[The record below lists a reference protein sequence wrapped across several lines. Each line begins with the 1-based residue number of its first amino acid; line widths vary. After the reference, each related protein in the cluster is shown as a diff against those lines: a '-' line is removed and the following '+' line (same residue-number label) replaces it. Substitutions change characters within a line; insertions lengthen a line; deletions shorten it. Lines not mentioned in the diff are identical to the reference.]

1 METNLL
7 PAFMPSEAGLTG
19 CFSPFVYNY
28 EGSHIQKLLNTV
40 VSTEGGAG
48 QILENSLTVWLN
60 ENFPSASQKVC
71 LDVMLF
77 VMPCLTFLIS
87 PLIGTPID
95 YFKTR
100 MENIMSALSIG
111 FTEEG
116 AQKLSQGI
124 FNAPCIIEEQNSVE
138 NEYNGIQAGD
148 TVTISP
154 LAPYGPIQAMCYQ
167 TIARR
172 IAPMN
177 IQIFVTPAKEM
188 YLPQYN
194 SPVFTTLSTEAN
206 V

>member
-1 METNLL
+1 METNLV
-7 PAFMPSEAGLTG
+7 PAFMPSEEGLTG

-40 VSTEGGAG
+40 VGTQGGAG
-48 QILENSLTVWLN
+48 EILENSLTAWLD
-60 ENFPSASQKVC
+60 ENFPSASEQVC

-77 VMPCLTFLIS
+77 VMPCLTFLVS
-87 PLIGTPID
+87 PLINTPID

-111 FTEEG
+111 FTNEG

-124 FNAPCIIEEQNSVE
+124 FNAPCIIKEQNSEVS
-138 NEYNGIQAGD
+138 NNTGD
-148 TVTISP
+148 TVLISP
-154 LAPYGPIQAMCYQ
+154 MAPYSPIQAMCYQ

-177 IQIFVTPAKEM
+177 IQIFVTPCPSA
-188 YLPQYN
+188 YLPQYT
-194 SPVFTTLSTEAN
+194 SPSRTILSTEAN

>member
-1 METNLL
+1 
-7 PAFMPSEAGLTG
+7 MPSEESLTG

-40 VSTEGGAG
+40 IGNEGGAG
-48 QILENSLTVWLN
+48 EILLNSLTTWLN
-60 ENFPSASQKVC
+60 ENFPSASQQVC
-71 LDVMLF
+71 LDIMLF
-77 VMPCLTFLIS
+77 VMPCLTFLMS
-87 PLIGTPID
+87 PLINTPID

-111 FTEEG
+111 FTNEG

-124 FNAPCIIEEQNSVE
+124 FNAPCIITEQNSVQSADA
-138 NEYNGIQAGD
+138 NLWSTPDGSGD
-148 TVTISP
+148 TVFISP
-154 LAPYGPIQAMCYQ
+154 MTAYGPIQAMVYQ

-177 IQIFVTPAKEM
+177 IQIFVTPCPSQ

-194 SPVFTTLSTEAN
+194 SPETTTLSTEAN